1 MQPSNLPFAW
11 LKIIERFT
19 HQQQHTLWLQVLAF
33 IWKQVSLA
41 SMITTFV
48 RTHLPTHYLYRFSEN
63 LHYWKSSKLVHQQA
77 EPYLFLT
84 IQ

>member
-11 LKIIERFT
+11 LKIMERFT
-19 HQQQHTLWLQVLAF
+19 HQQQHTLCLQVLAF

-41 SMITTFV
+41 SSSTTFF

-63 LHYWKSSKLVHQQA
+63 LHYWTSSNLVHQEA
-77 EPYLFLT
+77 ESFLFLT